1 MALFVPL
8 DKESGRRTFWIFF
21 ALCSIIPLLIMTF
34 FIFYYILPVL
44 EPHQIDNLRNTFIYA
59 LFFISILPL
68 LCFFL
73 MSRWMSSLEV
83 LTKEVKEKSSQIT
96 GKKQE
101 FKKESEL
108 ITLKHL
114 FNELYGELQGKI
126 SQLSEYSDKLID
138 SSLELSALSIIDELT
153 TLFNRRHFDLR
164 LAEEANRAEKYNLEL
179 SLIMLDIDDF
189 KEYNDSLGHQT
200 GDNLL
205 RKLGL
210 LIRKSL
216 RKSDIA
222 FRYGGDEFAIILPG
236 CSMKEAELLSNKL
249 TNIISDYQFDGL
261 EEKNCSK
268 VTISCGVSCYAQ
280 GSNLEEF
287 VRKADSLLLKAKR
300 AGKGRVMC

>member
-1 MALFVPL
+1 MAIFIPL
-8 DKESGRRTFWIFF
+8 DKESGKRTFWIFF
-21 ALCSIIPLLIMTF
+21 ALCSILPLLLMIF

-44 EPHQIDNLRNTFIYA
+44 EPDQIDNLTSTFIYA
-59 LFFISILPL
+59 LFSMSILPFL
-68 LCFFL
+68 SFLL
-73 MSRWMSSLEV
+73 MSRWMRSLEA
-83 LTKEVKEKSSQIT
+83 LTKEVKEKSIQIT
-96 GKKQE
+96 GEKKK
-101 FKKESEL
+101 FKEKSEL
-108 ITLKHL
+108 ITLRHL

>member
-1 MALFVPL
+1 MILFVPL

-21 ALCSIIPLLIMTF
+21 ALCSILPLLIMIF

-44 EPHQIDNLRNTFIYA
+44 EPGQTDNLTNTFIYA
-59 LFFISILPL
+59 LSSMSIFPF
-68 LCFFL
+68 LCFLL
-73 MSRWMSSLEV
+73 MSRWMRSLEA
-83 LTKEVKEKSSQIT
+83 LTKEVKEKSIQIT
-96 GKKQE
+96 GEKKK
-101 FKKESEL
+101 FKEENEL

-126 SQLSEYSDKLID
+126 SQLSEYSDNLID
-138 SSLELSALSIIDELT
+138 SSLELSALAIIDDLT
-153 TLFNRRHFDLR
+153 TLYNRRHFDLR
-164 LAEEANRAEKYNLEL
+164 LAEETNRAKRYHLEL

-222 FRYGGDEFAIILPG
+222 FRYGGDEFAIILPECG
-236 CSMKEAELLSNKL
+236 MKEAEVVSNKL
-249 TNIISDYQFDGL
+249 ANIISDYQFDDL
-261 EEKNCSK
+261 KKTNFSK
-268 VTISCGVSCYAQ
+268 VTISCGVACYAQ
-280 GSNLEEF
+280 SSNL
-287 VRKADSLLLKAKR
+287 
-300 AGKGRVMC
+300 